1 MEDGREMVEEYH
13 LETNVLIRRA
23 WKEKGKLGQDIGW
36 NVEIG
41 DPEPKQNNIDICGI
55 QESSSA
61 VCICEVYSVKLY
73 YTCFIFDIYL
83 MYILYFLNFFT
94 NKI

>member
-1 MEDGREMVEEYH
+1 MINIFFLLSGKRKVHFLMEDGREMVEEYH

-61 VCICEVYSVKLY
+61 VCEVCFVKLY
-73 YTCFIFDIYL
+73 YIF
-83 MYILYFLNFFT
+83 YI
-94 NKI
+94 

>member
-61 VCICEVYSVKLY
+61 VCICEVYFVKLY

-83 MYILYFLNFFT
+83 MYILYFLNFFA